1 MIYIDETGIN
11 DNIVVQYGWSEKGVK
26 SYAIQSGFRSERLS
40 IIAGYQYSSKNLIA
54 PFEFSGHV
62 DTALFNGWFEHVL
75 CPELEAG
82 SVIILDNAS
91 FHKSDE
97 IIELANAHDCDIV
110 FLPPYSPDLN
120 PIEKVWANFK
130 RNLRKCIKKFSQ
142 FKDAITNAV
151 KKTFSG

>member
-1 MIYIDETGIN
+1 
-11 DNIVVQYGWSEKGVK
+11 
-26 SYAIQSGFRSERLS
+26 
-40 IIAGYQYSSKNLIA
+40 
-54 PFEFSGHV
+54 
-62 DTALFNGWFEHVL
+62 
-75 CPELEAG
+75 
-82 SVIILDNAS
+82 LDNAS

-97 IIELANAHDCDIV
+97 IIELANAHGCDIV

-142 FKDAITNAV
+142 FKDAITDAV